1 MPPSCQ
7 QVSGVGVGDEV
18 TVGVFEEAGV
28 GTIGDGGKVSSGVA
42 GLVSLFVCGL
52 HANNRDK
59 KNIELI
65 RKRYFKAGSM
75 FQSKISRFLRTRFC
89 VTEL

>member
-42 GLVSLFVCGL
+42 GLVSIFVCEL
-52 HANNRDK
+52 HPTNRDK
-59 KNIELI
+59 KNIEI
-65 RKRYFKAGSM
+65 SRKLYFKTGSNH
-75 FQSKISRFLRTRFC
+75 FSYC
-89 VTEL
+89 Y